1 MTREKNKNTIGARI
15 VVSFAAG
22 FLATLIFHQ
31 FTLWVLWQAGV
42 APFAPFSL
50 TATSP
55 FGIPAVFSLALWGG
69 IWGILFAVAEK
80 RFPSNVWYWVVA
92 FLFGALLPS
101 LVALLIVLPL
111 KGRPLGGGWGLPL
124 LVTAFL
130 INGAWGIGTAFFL
143 RLFVRRWTK

>member
-1 MTREKNKNTIGARI
+1 MTDDKNRI
-15 VVSFAAG
+15 SSGTRVVFSFAAG

-31 FTLWVLWQAGV
+31 LTLWVLWQAGV
-42 APFAPFSL
+42 APFAPFVL
-50 TATSP
+50 AATKP
-55 FGIPAVFSLALWGG
+55 FGVPAVFSLALWGG
-69 IWGILFAVAEK
+69 LWGILFALVEN
-80 RFPSNVWYWVVA
+80 RFPSGSWYWLLA

-130 INGAWGIGTAFFL
+130 INGAWGVGTAFFL
-143 RLFVRRWTK
+143 RLFVRR